1 MSMDEKRI
9 EFINSTADVVNDG
22 LDKVDASVPETLSL
36 IEEIVRHCAKK
47 NDEDP
52 CHIAETLFLGMVLFD
67 GLKKHID
74 DDVDHE

>member
-1 MSMDEKRI
+1 MSRDEKII
-9 EFINSTADVVNDG
+9 EFIKSTADVVNNA
-22 LDKVDASVPETLSL
+22 LDKVEASVPETLEL
-36 IEEIVRHCAKK
+36 IEEIVRHCAEK
-47 NDEDP
+47 NDKDP